1 MGKLKPVRGAVFAGA
16 DLRLHGAA
24 GGVAGG
30 GPGAGPAPHLPH
42 HAAPA
47 AAPHRS
53 TTATAHRHHRAAAAA
68 ARHHHRSDT
77 AAAAAGHPAPQS
89 KVRGRGSC
97 HARTWVSDTLN
108 WGLVH

>member
-30 GPGAGPAPHLPH
+30 GPGAGPAPHLPY

-68 ARHHHRSDT
+68 ARHHHCSDT

>member
-47 AAPHRS
+47 AA
-53 TTATAHRHHRAAAAA
+53 
-68 ARHHHRSDT
+68 RHHHRSDT